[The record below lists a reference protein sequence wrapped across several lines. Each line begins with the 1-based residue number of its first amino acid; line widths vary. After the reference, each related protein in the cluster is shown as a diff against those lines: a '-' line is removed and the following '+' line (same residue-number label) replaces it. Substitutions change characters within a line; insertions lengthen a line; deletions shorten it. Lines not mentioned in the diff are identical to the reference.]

1 LFLDTV
7 DEALKNREYE
17 EFNCG
22 LDTKVKLDLYK
33 SFCKEIEFKIY
44 LQGVG
49 DPGTR
54 LMFKFRS
61 GINGLNEELGV
72 NTMIGSVNYVVMIV
86 KAWCMSYG
94 SVLYMI
100 ALEILSW

>member
-1 LFLDTV
+1 
-7 DEALKNREYE
+7 
-17 EFNCG
+17 
-22 LDTKVKLDLYK
+22 
-33 SFCKEIEFKIY
+33 
-44 LQGVG
+44 
-49 DPGTR
+49 
-54 LMFKFRS
+54 MFKFRS

-72 NTMIGSVNYVVMIV
+72 NTLIGSVNYVVMIV